1 MYESE
6 PIQGLK
12 GYDSIDYAYDKYAP
26 KNGVEKEIVTLCNE
40 MAEFLIKKNRA
51 YGNSAVE
58 PVRVFSKA
66 NNQEQLLVRIDDKL
80 SRFFKGTE
88 FPGDND
94 IDDLIGYLVLL
105 KIAMRDN
112 WR

>member
-12 GYDSIDYAYDKYAP
+12 GYDSIDYSYDKYAP
-26 KNGVEKEIVTLCNE
+26 KNGVEKEIITLCNE

-51 YGNSAVE
+51 YGNSALE

-66 NNQEQLLVRIDDKL
+66 GNQEQLLVRIDDKL

>member
-12 GYDSIDYAYDKYAP
+12 GYDSPDSSYKKYAP
-26 KNGVEKEIVTLCNE
+26 RNSVEKEIVTLCNE
-40 MAEFLIKKNRA
+40 MSEFLIKKNRA
-51 YGNSAVE
+51 YGNSALE
-58 PVRVFSKA
+58 PVRMFSKA
-66 NNQEQLLVRIDDKL
+66 DNKEQLLVRIDDKL